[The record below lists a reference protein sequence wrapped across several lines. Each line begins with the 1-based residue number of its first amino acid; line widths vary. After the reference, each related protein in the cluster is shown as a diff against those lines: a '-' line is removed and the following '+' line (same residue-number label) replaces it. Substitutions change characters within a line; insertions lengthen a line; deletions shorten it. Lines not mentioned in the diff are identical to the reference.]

1 MDKMLLVGLF
11 GLLIF
16 FLPGW
21 FIYLIYIRIQYKKTD
36 LSDPIDC
43 QNKRR
48 EYIHAR
54 NVFIAMLVGLGVLV
68 LIIMGSMSNM

>member
-1 MDKMLLVGLF
+1 MLLVVFF

-21 FIYLIYIRIQYKKTD
+21 FIYMIYTRIQYNKTD

-48 EYIHAR
+48 EYIQAR
-54 NVFIAMLVGLGVLV
+54 NVFIAMLVGLAVLV
-68 LIIMGSMSNM
+68 LIIMGSMSHM